1 MNVPTRR
8 IAVALCAALAFGA
21 IAPAAALANYP
32 TATTRGSNDLPL
44 DLKMSNGGKDF
55 SGLGLK
61 EDSTSTYVWANRID
75 MASCRLYVE
84 AQVGPFFVNETVYG
98 YATLRA
104 RGQWRIRQ
112 DVYEKHGQSKCR
124 IAAWANNGGGVI
136 TGQWSADS
144 TGSYVAIN
152 GD

>member
-1 MNVPTRR
+1 MNASARR
-8 IAVALCAALAFGA
+8 IAVALCTALAFGA
-21 IAPAAALANYP
+21 IAPAAALADYP

-44 DLKMSNGGKDF
+44 DLKLSNGGKDF

-61 EDSTSTYVWANRID
+61 EDASSTYIYAGRKD
-75 MASCRLYVE
+75 MRDCRLYVE
-84 AQVGPFFVNETVYG
+84 AQVGPFFINETVYG

-104 RGQWRIRQ
+104 TGQWRIRQ
-112 DVYEKHGQSKCR
+112 DVYEKHGVTKCR
-124 IAAWANNGGGVI
+124 IAAWANNGGGI
-136 TGQWSADS
+136 ISGEWSADS

>member
-1 MNVPTRR
+1 MNASAKR
-8 IAVALCAALAFGA
+8 IAVALCTALAFGA
-21 IAPAAALANYP
+21 IAPTAALADYP

-44 DLKMSNGGKDF
+44 DLKLTNGDKDF
-55 SGLGLK
+55 SDLGLK
-61 EDSTSTYVWANRID
+61 EDATSTYVCAWRKD

-84 AQVGPFFVNETVYG
+84 AQVWPFYVNETVFG

-104 RGQWRIRQ
+104 TGQWRIRQ

-124 IAAWANNGGGVI
+124 IAAWANNGGGI
-136 TGQWSADS
+136 ISGQWSADS